1 MCVYIHVLIVW
12 HDNIVD
18 YNIMY
23 IRTST
28 ATQKT
33 SITCFSSIVI
43 EYVDNGLCIRTIYI
57 YMYMY
62 VDLLVILKVSKM
74 LHTSTKY
81 GRLINPKGRSV
92 SMGMRERGRSATITN
107 IFLFHVYLPEKESND
122 ASE

>member
-43 EYVDNGLCIRTIYI
+43 EYVDNGLCIRTIIIYI
-57 YMYMY
+57 C
-62 VDLLVILKVSKM
+62 
-74 LHTSTKY
+74 
-81 GRLINPKGRSV
+81 RSV
-92 SMGMRERGRSATITN
+92 SYS
-107 IFLFHVYLPEKESND
+107 ESFKNVTY
-122 ASE
+122 